1 MKKELKIVV
10 GLAIALILV
19 ALIILTKSHISYIKL
34 EKVTSAPFSTIEI
47 LEQKIRLKDN
57 ERTYNTEIDC
67 TQLKSSND
75 QIVYYRFNEK
85 YKDSSVSVSSK
96 VFSGDTITSDYK
108 NITAIEVNLSIKDPK
123 NQYEQIYH
131 INATCHIDETQK
143 EEDEEKPVAKTD
155 DNNKTKK
162 KSKK

>member
-1 MKKELKIVV
+1 MKKELKIVG

-47 LEQKIRLKDN
+47 LGQKIRLKDS
-57 ERTYNTEIDC
+57 ERTYNIEIDC
-67 TQLKSSND
+67 TQLKSEND

-85 YKDSSVSVSSK
+85 YKDSNVSVSSK
-96 VFSGDTITSDYK
+96 VFSGDMITNNYQNITS
-108 NITAIEVNLSIKDPK
+108 IEINLSIKDPK

-131 INATCHIDETQK
+131 INSTCHIDETQK
-143 EEDEEKPVAKTD
+143 EEEEEKPVAKTD
-155 DNNKTKK
+155 DNKNQK